1 MIAFG
6 KMGKGG
12 MATGKRNKEG
22 RKRRKEQERVEYLD
36 HQKRRLENYIKA
48 EVGFIPKKPGIFM
61 FFHVLM
67 LFYVGGKTSRCK
79 YESKGRI
86 YSKG

>member
-1 MIAFG
+1 
-6 KMGKGG
+6 

-48 EVGFIPKKPGIFM
+48 EESFYRPSNSKSPKIKNKRAPFLSTK
-61 FFHVLM
+61 V
-67 LFYVGGKTSRCK
+67 C
-79 YESKGRI
+79 ES
-86 YSKG
+86 SLTNF

>member
-1 MIAFG
+1 
-6 KMGKGG
+6 

-48 EVGFIPKKPGIFM
+48 EVSFLPPVKWRRS
-61 FFHVLM
+61 
-67 LFYVGGKTSRCK
+67 KTKQNIRAPFL
-79 YESKGRI
+79 I
-86 YSKG
+86 H

>member
-1 MIAFG
+1 MN
-6 KMGKGG
+6 KGG

-48 EVGFIPKKPGIFM
+48 EVSFLPPVKWRRSKKKTKHKGS
-61 FFHVLM
+61 FFDPL
-67 LFYVGGKTSRCK
+67 KC
-79 YESKGRI
+79 ES
-86 YSKG
+86 S

>member
-1 MIAFG
+1 MN
-6 KMGKGG
+6 KGG

-48 EVGFIPKKPGIFM
+48 EVSFYRPSNSESPK
-61 FFHVLM
+61 
-67 LFYVGGKTSRCK
+67 
-79 YESKGRI
+79 
-86 YSKG
+86 

>member
-1 MIAFG
+1 MRRPIYTRTNF
-6 KMGKGG
+6 KMDKGG

-48 EVGFIPKKPGIFM
+48 EVSLYIG
-61 FFHVLM
+61 LSQD
-67 LFYVGGKTSRCK
+67 L
-79 YESKGRI
+79 
-86 YSKG
+86 

>member
-1 MIAFG
+1 MAELIAELI

-22 RKRRKEQERVEYLD
+22 RKRRKEQERIEYLD

-48 EVGFIPKKPGIFM
+48 EVSFSPHAKCIVSSNRKIAMKSIW
-61 FFHVLM
+61 M
-67 LFYVGGKTSRCK
+67 LQ
-79 YESKGRI
+79 I
-86 YSKG
+86 QI

>member
-1 MIAFG
+1 MN
-6 KMGKGG
+6 KGG

-48 EVGFIPKKPGIFM
+48 EVSFYPTSNGEGQKITKHKGS
-61 FFHVLM
+61 FFDPL
-67 LFYVGGKTSRCK
+67 KC
-79 YESKGRI
+79 ESN
-86 YSKG
+86 

>member
-1 MIAFG
+1 
-6 KMGKGG
+6 

-48 EVGFIPKKPGIFM
+48 EVSFSP
-61 FFHVLM
+61 HVKCI
-67 LFYVGGKTSRCK
+67 V
-79 YESKGRI
+79 
-86 YSKG
+86 

>member
-1 MIAFG
+1 
-6 KMGKGG
+6 

-48 EVGFIPKKPGIFM
+48 EVSFPRF
-61 FFHVLM
+61 
-67 LFYVGGKTSRCK
+67 
-79 YESKGRI
+79 EGRI
-86 YSKG
+86 RPASSTVRRFISLFIIFSSRRLNVKMQI

>member
-1 MIAFG
+1 MN
-6 KMGKGG
+6 KGG

-48 EVGFIPKKPGIFM
+48 EVSFYRPSNGEGPKKQNTRAPFLI
-61 FFHVLM
+61 H
-67 LFYVGGKTSRCK
+67 
-79 YESKGRI
+79 
-86 YSKG
+86 

>member
-1 MIAFG
+1 
-6 KMGKGG
+6 

-48 EVGFIPKKPGIFM
+48 EVCIPVRGVFPDVPG
-61 FFHVLM
+61 
-67 LFYVGGKTSRCK
+67 C
-79 YESKGRI
+79 
-86 YSKG
+86 

>member
-1 MIAFG
+1 
-6 KMGKGG
+6 

-48 EVGFIPKKPGIFM
+48 EVSIPVRDSRM
-61 FFHVLM
+61 SQV
-67 LFYVGGKTSRCK
+67 VSQTS
-79 YESKGRI
+79 
-86 YSKG
+86 

>member
-48 EVGFIPKKPGIFM
+48 EVGFIRKTGNFYV
-61 FFHVLM
+61 FHVLM
-67 LFYVGGKTSRCK
+67 LFYVGGKTSRCE

>member
-1 MIAFG
+1 
-6 KMGKGG
+6 

-48 EVGFIPKKPGIFM
+48 EVCIPVRASRMSQVVSQISLFTFRRRNVK
-61 FFHVLM
+61 M
-67 LFYVGGKTSRCK
+67 L
-79 YESKGRI
+79 I
-86 YSKG
+86 